1 VLDHIRQS
9 YLNTSPSKDPVE
21 EVKKKLPQP
30 IVQQYIEKT
39 RLKHA
44 AVMIGITQSEENELR
59 VLLTKRTSHLKHHA
73 GEISLPGGSFDH
85 DQDQDI
91 TMTALREAEEEIG
104 LGREESE
111 LIGYVSPQVSLGT
124 GFIVTP
130 IVSLIPKDFHPTLN
144 KNEVEEIFEVPIS
157 FLLDRNSLQNE
168 RRIYDQIEWTVYSYN
183 YLDYMIWG
191 LTAQILRKF
200 SGIIDFDDE
209 KTT

>member
-1 VLDHIRQS
+1 
-9 YLNTSPSKDPVE
+9 
-21 EVKKKLPQP
+21 
-30 IVQQYIEKT
+30 
-39 RLKHA
+39 
-44 AVMIGITQSEENELR
+44 M
-59 VLLTKRTSHLKHHA
+59 
-73 GEISLPGGSFDH
+73 
-85 DQDQDI
+85 
-91 TMTALREAEEEIG
+91 
-104 LGREESE
+104 
-111 LIGYVSPQVSLGT
+111 IGYVSPEVSLGT

-157 FLLDRNSLQNE
+157 FLLDQNSLQNE

>member
-1 VLDHIRQS
+1 MQSSYKLTYDEADEILD
-9 YLNTSPSKDPVE
+9 YKP
-21 EVKKKLPQP
+21 
-30 IVQQYIEKT
+30 
-39 RLKHA
+39 
-44 AVMIGITQSEENELR
+44 
-59 VLLTKRTSHLKHHA
+59 
-73 GEISLPGGSFDH
+73 
-85 DQDQDI
+85 
-91 TMTALREAEEEIG
+91 
-104 LGREESE
+104 REESE

-200 SGIIDFDDE
+200 SGFIDFDDE